1 MSAKLLKTH
10 LPNPA
15 GALAI
20 AIALVLCADVGLAK
34 PPVPE
39 GKPVPGQTPALT
51 LLKQNCLRCHNEEK
65 RKGDLLITTREALLK
80 GGDIAPA
87 VVPGK
92 PDESFLIETLA
103 EDADP
108 HMPPKDQFKPE
119 QIAAL
124 RQWITDGAPFDEQ
137 LWASIPET
145 APRTDFKMGTLPAS
159 YRPVLAVALSPDGK
173 RAAAGHGS
181 RVALFD
187 LITEKDAKFPTPQ
200 LSQILAGHSDVVQS
214 LAWSADGKTLASGGF
229 KKLILWDLATNK
241 ARNTITAGF
250 DGRITALAFT
260 GDDKT
265 LVAADSL
272 AHAPADIVLIDAAS
286 AKPGKRFRAHN
297 DSIFDLAISP
307 DQNLLATASADK
319 LVKVWDLKT
328 QKLNRTFEGHTGYAL
343 TAAFSPE
350 SDRIATSGDDQVVK
364 VWRLANGKQISSFG
378 TQTTGPITDLQW
390 RFDEAKQKQK
400 ADEKDEEK
408 KKAINTD
415 RIFSINEEGRPR
427 VFTDLVE
434 HEGEQRSAG
443 AKEKALDVSSE
454 ELTAMA
460 LTADQHLIAGSSSGK
475 LLLWDNAGKVKA
487 TVEIPEALP
496 KPAPTPTPAPKSV
509 PAPAPAPKPAPK
521 SVPAPAPK
529 PAPASAPKPK
539 EAPKPEPKEV
549 AKK

>member
-1 MSAKLLKTH
+1 MSAKLSKTH
-10 LPNPA
+10 LPKPA
-15 GALAI
+15 GTLTI
-20 AIALVLCADVGLAK
+20 AVAVAFCTNIGLAK
-34 PPVPE
+34 PPLPE

-51 LLKQNCLRCHNEEK
+51 LLKQNCLRCHNEDK
-65 RKGDLLITTREALLK
+65 RKGDLLITNREALLK

-119 QIAAL
+119 QIEAL
-124 RQWITDGAPFDEQ
+124 RKWITDGAPFDEK
-137 LWASIPET
+137 LWAAIPET

-173 RAAAGHGS
+173 RVAAGHGA
-181 RVALFD
+181 RIALFD
-187 LITEKDAKFPTPQ
+187 LVTEKDAKFPTPK
-200 LSQILAGHSDVVQS
+200 LSQILTGHSDAVQS
-214 LAWSADGKTLASGGF
+214 LAWSADGKTLASGGY
-229 KKLILWDLATNK
+229 KKLILWELATSK
-241 ARNTITAGF
+241 ARSTITTGF

-260 GDDKT
+260 DDNKT

-272 AHAPADIVLIDAAS
+272 AHAPADIVLIDVAT

-297 DSIFDLAISP
+297 DSIFDVAISP
-307 DQNLLATASADK
+307 DQKWLASASADK
-319 LVKVWDLKT
+319 LVKVWNLKT
-328 QKLNRTFEGHTGYAL
+328 QQLNRTFEGHTGYAL

-364 VWRLANGKQISSFG
+364 VWRLENGKQISSFG
-378 TQTTGPITDLQW
+378 SQTTGPITDLQW
-390 RFDEAKQKQK
+390 RFDEARQKQK
-400 ADEKDEEK
+400 AEEKDKEK
-408 KKAINTD
+408 KTAINTD

-443 AKEKALDVSSE
+443 AKEKALDVSTE

-487 TVEIPEALP
+487 TLEIPEALP
-496 KPAPTPTPAPKSV
+496 KPTPTPTPAP
-509 PAPAPAPKPAPK
+509 APEPEPKPAA
-521 SVPAPAPK
+521 APTPQ
-529 PAPASAPKPK
+529 PKPK
-539 EAPKPEPKEV
+539 AEPKLEPKQV
-549 AKK
+549 AKQ